1 MQTNSTLVLLS
12 LYPKNPV
19 LVTGIELSQ
28 KTATGNVGATK
39 QITAT
44 ITPEN
49 ADDKTVTWSSSNE
62 AIATVDSNGLI
73 TFVAE
78 GTATI
83 TAQTSAEGV
92 KATVTVTVNPAG

>member
-1 MQTNSTLVLLS
+1 MLTNLKQVLLS

-19 LVTGIELSQ
+19 IPTWLTLSQ
-28 KTATGNVGATK
+28 KTATGAVGATR

-44 ITPEN
+44 IDPAD

-62 AIATVDSNGLI
+62 AVAMVDDNGLI
-73 TFVAE
+73 TFIGL

-83 TAQTSAEGV
+83 TAKTSNGIEAAV
-92 KATVTVTVNPAG
+92 SVTVNQV

>member
-1 MQTNSTLVLLS
+1 MLTNLKLVLLS

-19 LVTGIELSQ
+19 FPSGLTLSQ
-28 KTATGNVGATK
+28 KTATGAVGATR

-44 ITPEN
+44 IEPAD

-62 AIATVDSNGLI
+62 GVATVDGNGLI
-73 TFVAE
+73 TFIGE

-83 TAQTSAEGV
+83 TAKTSNGIE
-92 KATVTVTVNPAG
+92 ATVAVTVNPA

>member
-1 MQTNSTLVLLS
+1 MLTNLNLVLLS

-19 LVTGIELSQ
+19 IPTGLTLSQ
-28 KTATGNVGATK
+28 KTATGAVGATR

-44 ITPEN
+44 IELTD

-62 AIATVDSNGLI
+62 AVATVDLNGLI
-73 TFVAE
+73 TFVGV

-83 TAQTSAEGV
+83 TAKTSNGIE
-92 KATVTVTVNPAG
+92 ATVSVTVNQA